1 MIKLAFVILNFNS
14 SKETLRLIEEIESQ
28 SWGSE
33 VGIFVVDNNSCENE
47 REILGA
53 EFAKSINPKLK
64 HIFLRQNYGYAVGNN
79 KGIELAKSDGYNT
92 IVISNPDIIFS
103 SQAEFIKEIEKTIHI
118 DNKITVIAP
127 SIKNNNN
134 MDENPFRKTRFTK
147 KEVIKIKF
155 FYLTG
160 IYKIYYFIRVYI
172 LFRIGS
178 YLANLKNE
186 KIEKSRVE
194 SEAGYIYA
202 PHGSFMIL
210 TQTFLKNLQ
219 GFDPNTFL
227 YCEEF
232 ILAEKIREQNLNVY
246 YNPKIIVIHK
256 QGCSSDTLVGNYLE
270 KVKFTLKHTFD
281 SCRYFAKVINLL
293 SRK

>member
-194 SEAGYIYA
+194 SEAGYIY
-202 PHGSFMIL
+202 SDIFKKS
-210 TQTFLKNLQ
+210 TRVRSKYFLVL
-219 GFDPNTFL
+219 
-227 YCEEF
+227 
-232 ILAEKIREQNLNVY
+232 
-246 YNPKIIVIHK
+246 
-256 QGCSSDTLVGNYLE
+256 
-270 KVKFTLKHTFD
+270 
-281 SCRYFAKVINLL
+281 
-293 SRK
+293 